1 MDIFSWSLPFVAEK
15 VTEMLFSLI
24 KPASEMEEDEDDD
37 EEEDVDEKIP
47 GMHKLVHN
55 KNQPATELKKRGDI
69 LRNKVKFVSKMMKM
83 NKSLREQNET
93 IVRSVVSDTKI
104 PSGLLSQKG
113 TIKDPS
119 GAFSQA
125 RKADIAN
132 EMRPVI

>member
-1 MDIFSWSLPFVAEK
+1 
-15 VTEMLFSLI
+15 MLFSLI
-24 KPASEMEEDEDDD
+24 KPASEMEEDDEDDD
-37 EEEDVDEKIP
+37 EEDVDEKIP
-47 GMHKLVHN
+47 GMPKLVHN
-55 KNQPATELKKRGDI
+55 KNQAVAATELKKRGDI

-83 NKSLREQNET
+83 NKTLREQNET
-93 IVRSVVSDTKI
+93 IVKSVVSDTKI

-132 EMRPVI
+132 EMRPII